1 MRAYY
6 EGRKILDYTEFLRR
20 VEQQI
25 GATQPITDT
34 QRAAEQAITATLE
47 TLSERLTGGEASDLA
62 AQLPAQLQAPLE
74 RSAEEA
80 EGFSLEEFYRR
91 IAEREGADV
100 DTARNDASAVMTVVG
115 MAVTPGQLD
124 HLRSQLPAE
133 FNVLFR

>member
-1 MRAYY
+1 MRACY
-6 EGRKILDYTEFLRR
+6 EGREILDYTEFLRR

-34 QRAAEQAITATLE
+34 QHAAEQAITATLE

-115 MAVTPGQLD
+115 MAVTAGQLD

>member
-1 MRAYY
+1 MRACY
-6 EGRKILDYTEFLRR
+6 EGREILDYTEFLRR